1 MLQINGI
8 LTKECTIEQSY
19 MKTSSWPLSYSSSS
33 SSLSCFSSLSLL
45 SSIFSSKS
53 RSSSSSIPKFS
64 INRSSETSSGFASL
78 IQIGNSSAS
87 HLNPVKFGNNNQA
100 VGVDLHILATKIALL
115 SCNWKTDWRRGR
127 REMLGAR
134 LFYGY
139 PLLEHFVPYQ
149 VDVSTFV
156 TIQVA

>member
-19 MKTSSWPLSYSSSS
+19 MKTSSWSLSYSSSS

-64 INRSSETSSGFASL
+64 INRSSETSGFASL

-87 HLNPVKFGNNNQA
+87 HLNLVKFSNNNQA

-115 SCNWKTDWRRGR
+115 SCN
-127 REMLGAR
+127 
-134 LFYGY
+134 
-139 PLLEHFVPYQ
+139 
-149 VDVSTFV
+149 
-156 TIQVA
+156 